1 MKEHPM
7 LRSWLFY
14 FGSLAILYGC
24 YELLFYLDSF
34 SVKKNHKLVFLLIG
48 TYLILGFFL
57 NIMINN
63 KLINEN
69 IIEYHE
75 YTNTV
80 ESIAK
85 SKILSLVFWI
95 IVYPKL
101 LMQLLITK
109 YF

>member
-1 MKEHPM
+1 MQNSPI

-24 YELLFYLDSF
+24 YELLFYLDSL
-34 SVKKNHKLVFLLIG
+34 STKKNHKLVFLLIG

-57 NIMINN
+57 NSMINN
-63 KLINEN
+63 KLINDD
-69 IIEYHE
+69 IIEYHK
-75 YTNTV
+75 YKSTV
-80 ESIAK
+80 SSVAL

-95 IVYPKL
+95 VSYPIL
-101 LMQLLITK
+101 LVEVTIIK

>member
-1 MKEHPM
+1 MKEHPI

-48 TYLILGFFL
+48 TYLILGFVL

-63 KLINEN
+63 KLINDSV
-69 IIEYHE
+69 IEYHE
-75 YTNTV
+75 YTNTIGN
-80 ESIAK
+80 IAK

-95 IVYPKL
+95 ISYPL
-101 LMQLLITK
+101 LLIQLSIIN
-109 YF
+109 FF